1 MIQDLSLKLSNM
13 VARQIV
19 QRIFLIRPSSNSI
32 RDCLNIV
39 SNLLVDVPVNIYD
52 LGILDAVFVTVV
64 GIDLRRYEF

>member
-1 MIQDLSLKLSNM
+1 M